1 MKKAVVIGLI
11 LATTLP
17 AQAVQL
23 RLSDTFGAS
32 YLMGEDNA
40 DHIMPGF
47 MINQSVL
54 FEFDSPWTLDISYF
68 GATRIGTQSSAM
80 RDAALAEER
89 AAMGDW
95 LGEEG
100 IDLDPASVLDA
111 SHMRTFEAFT
121 GNAIWGGASLRYT
134 FGDRE
139 GRSAFFGLGA
149 NYFAIPRVDYGYA
162 FRRVDFTY
170 LDELNNE
177 VEDSYDPADY
187 RPEGAERSRAY
198 NNVTSIEERAG
209 FGAVAS
215 FGLLWNVSDNL
226 RFHGNVL
233 YNHGINETM
242 SLLSAGLGLGLSL
255 P

>member
-1 MKKAVVIGLI
+1 MEEPALGRLERLAFVPAGTCI
-11 LATTLP
+11 LLQETLRVDCSTDRP
-17 AQAVQL
+17 LLVD
-23 RLSDTFGAS
+23 R
-32 YLMGEDNA
+32 
-40 DHIMPGF
+40 
-47 MINQSVL
+47 
-54 FEFDSPWTLDISYF
+54 FEV
-68 GATRIGTQSSAM
+68 TRREWSA
-80 RDAALAEER
+80 
-89 AAMGDW
+89 W